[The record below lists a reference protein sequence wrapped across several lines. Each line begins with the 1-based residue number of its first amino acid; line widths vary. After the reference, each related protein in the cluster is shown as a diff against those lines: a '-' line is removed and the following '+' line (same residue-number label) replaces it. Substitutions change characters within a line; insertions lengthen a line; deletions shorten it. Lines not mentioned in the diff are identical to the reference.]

1 MATKREQELQ
11 KELEALRKENTKLK
25 NKELTLKVSEKGAIS
40 VYGLRKFPITLYKD
54 EMLKVLD
61 MSEEIREFIENNE
74 NDLTT
79 KN

>member
-11 KELEALRKENTKLK
+11 RELDALRQENSKLK

-61 MSEEIREFIENNE
+61 MSDEIRQFIENNE
-74 NDLTT
+74 GDLTT